1 MKKKIMVI
9 IVIIGLASLAAA
21 QTAAQNIINSK
32 FSEAYYNMYLSE
44 GVILADV
51 LWQNP
56 TLEVSSPMPPQQQGV
71 KEFKIAKI
79 LSQVHKEKAGRLIKR
94 NDFKTCSM
102 RTVYN

>member
-1 MKKKIMVI
+1 MEKKIMVLI
-9 IVIIGLASLAAA
+9 FILGLALLAAA
-21 QTAAQNIINSK
+21 QTATQNIINSK

-56 TLEVSSPMPPQQQGV
+56 TLEIRQKMPPQQQGE
-71 KEFKIAKI
+71 KEYNIAKS
-79 LSQVHKEKAGRLIKR
+79 LSQAHKEKAGRLIKR
-94 NDFKTCSM
+94 NDFKTCNM